1 VLKDHALEI
10 HNFLPTGLPV
20 SFAFDE
26 SHIKMPKPDFSIII
40 GESVIEDLK
49 ESSTDFKIHER
60 SGKSWTVRSKNA
72 KEKHVSNIFSD
83 S

>member
-1 VLKDHALEI
+1 
-10 HNFLPTGLPV
+10 
-20 SFAFDE
+20 
-26 SHIKMPKPDFSIII
+26 MPKPDFSIII

-60 SGKSWTVRSKNA
+60 SGKSWTLRSKNA